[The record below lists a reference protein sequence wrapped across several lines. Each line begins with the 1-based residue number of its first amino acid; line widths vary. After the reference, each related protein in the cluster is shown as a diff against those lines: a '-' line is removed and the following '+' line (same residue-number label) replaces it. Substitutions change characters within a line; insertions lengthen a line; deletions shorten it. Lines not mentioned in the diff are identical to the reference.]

1 MARKGRSKRKKSKRA
16 RPRWWSSL
24 DDQLRRRVFYAVG
37 TALLVLS
44 LTGAGSVA
52 MIRLDQHVRNVVSD
66 GAEPTFTLVDLPD
79 QLVGLADTDLLDSLG
94 DVLAQ
99 SSWLDDEVCRK
110 MAQQLE
116 KTGWVAEVNHV
127 GRTSDARFEVSCRY
141 RTPAAMVQ
149 QEDKFF
155 LVDTGGVR
163 LPGSYVY
170 DPVWHLIQGVEAPAP
185 APGVPWVGADLRAG
199 LRILDAIQLET
210 FSHQITAALVGNYDG
225 RVSPGLTH
233 IQLATD
239 RAGGRLRWGSA
250 PGREL
255 EENSVAEKLAILR
268 ENYRRTGRAD
278 ANHLVIDIATL
289 PGRLLVAG

>member
-1 MARKGRSKRKKSKRA
+1 M
-16 RPRWWSSL
+16 
-24 DDQLRRRVFYAVG
+24 
-37 TALLVLS
+37 LVLS

-66 GAEPTFTLVDLPD
+66 GADPTFTLVDLPEE
-79 QLVGLADTDLLDSLG
+79 LVGLADTDLLDTLG
-94 DVLAQ
+94 DVLTQ
-99 SSWLDDEVCRK
+99 SSWLDDEVCRE
-110 MAQQLE
+110 MARQLE
-116 KTGWVAEVNHV
+116 KSGWVAEVNHV
-127 GRTSDARFEVSCRY
+127 GRTSEARFEVSCRY
-141 RTPAAMVQ
+141 RTPAAMVH

-155 LVDTGGVR
+155 LVDAEGVR
-163 LPGSYVY
+163 LPGSYLY
-170 DPVWHLIQGVEAPAP
+170 DPARQLIQGVEAPVP
-185 APGVPWVGADLRAG
+185 APGVAWVGADLRAG
-199 LRILDAIQLET
+199 LRILDAIQLEP
-210 FSHQITAALVGNYDG
+210 FSHQITAVLVGNYDG

-289 PGRLLVAG
+289 PGRLLVAE